1 MSAERDSKK
10 MSGFKIMKRLAK
22 QIKPVSGYMGLCIT
36 GGILGQL
43 TILGT
48 LIAGVGIICS
58 FAGIDMFLNTSQWI
72 AVLFVCAVLRG
83 PSRYLEQ
90 YFGHHVAYKLLA
102 IMRVDLYDNLR
113 KLSPAKMLDKKNGDV
128 VSTAISDIEC
138 IEIFFAH
145 TVAPIAIAIVI
156 TVLSLILCA
165 VIWPMIALVMLPFY
179 LIIGIVIP
187 IFSARSGRDTGRA
200 YRSLLGGLKSY
211 LIDSLK
217 GIKEIIVF
225 GKGTERLSDIDKKG
239 NEINGVLHKLI
250 RHRNFVMALPDLG
263 RTLSRVAVMAICSYG
278 MMIGEVGIGGA
289 AVLMVV
295 LAASFTPVIA
305 ISGLSGSLL
314 QTFAAAERVF
324 ALEDEEPQVV
334 DPVNPKKMGVNSGE
348 ICFINI
354 GFTYPT
360 RPNVVIDDFNM
371 TAQKGEKIAFVG
383 ESGSGKSTAL
393 RLLLRY
399 WDPNEGEILVGG
411 TNIKDL
417 TLKDCRNNFAMLSQ
431 DTWLMNDTIE
441 ENIRIGNPN
450 ATHEEVVEAAKRA
463 CIHEFIENLPEGYH
477 SNAGEMGSRLSGGER
492 QRIGIARVCLR
503 NTPIMILDEP
513 TSSLDTLNEKSIL
526 KTLYTEFKDRT
537 IITVSHRASTVAGCD
552 RVYKLDTN

>member
-1 MSAERDSKK
+1 MSVEKNNGK
-10 MSGFKIMKRLAK
+10 MSGYQIMKRLAR

-48 LIAGVGIICS
+48 LVAGVGIICS
-58 FAGIDMFLNTSQWI
+58 LAGIEMLLNTGQWMI
-72 AVLFVCAVLRG
+72 VLFACAVLRG

-145 TVAPIAIAIVI
+145 TVAPIVIAIVI
-156 TVLSLILCA
+156 TCLSLILCA
-165 VIWPMIALVMLPFY
+165 VIWPMVALVMLPFY

-200 YRSLLGGLKSY
+200 YRSLLGDLKSC

-217 GIKEIIVF
+217 GIKEVIVF
-225 GKGTERLSDIDKKG
+225 GKGEQQLSTIDKKG
-239 NEINGVLHKLI
+239 RAINEVLHKLI

-295 LAASFTPVIA
+295 LASSFTPVIA
-305 ISGLSGSLL
+305 ISSLSGSLL

-324 ALEDEEPQVV
+324 ALEDEAPQVAE
-334 DPVNPKKMGVNSGE
+334 PAKPRKITQKSGE
-348 ICFINI
+348 ICISNI
-354 GFTYPT
+354 DFTYPT
-360 RPNVVIDDFNM
+360 RPNQVIQNFNM
-371 TAQKGEKIAFVG
+371 EAKNGEKIAFIG

-393 RLLLRY
+393 HLLLRY
-399 WDPNEGEILVGG
+399 WDPDKGEIRVGG
-411 TNIKDL
+411 TNIKDVS
-417 TLKDCRNNFAMLSQ
+417 LKDCRNHYAMLSQ

-441 ENIRIGNPN
+441 ENIKIGNPD
-450 ATHEEVVEAAKRA
+450 ATHDEVVEAAKRA
-463 CIHEFIENLPEGYH
+463 CIHEFIENLPDGYQ

-503 NTPIMILDEP
+503 DTPIMILDEP

-552 RVYKLDTN
+552 RVYRLDTH

>member
-1 MSAERDSKK
+1 MSAEQDSNK
-10 MSGFKIMKRLAK
+10 MSGFKIMKRLAR

-58 FAGIDMFLNTSQWI
+58 FAGIDMILNTGQWI
-72 AVLFVCAVLRG
+72 VVLFTCAVLRG

-156 TVLSLILCA
+156 TILSLILCA

-200 YRSLLGGLKSY
+200 YRSLLGDLKSY

-239 NEINGVLHKLI
+239 NAINGVLHKLI

-324 ALEDEEPQVV
+324 ALEDEKPQVV

-348 ICFINI
+348 ICFNNI

-371 TAQKGEKIAFVG
+371 TAKKGEKIAFVG

-441 ENIRIGNPN
+441 ENIKIGNPN
-450 ATHEEVVEAAKRA
+450 ATHEEVVGAAKRA
-463 CIHEFIENLPEGYH
+463 CIHEFIQNLPDGYQ

>member
-1 MSAERDSKK
+1 
-10 MSGFKIMKRLAK
+10 MSGVKIMKRLAK
-22 QIKPVSGYMGLCIT
+22 EIKPVSGYMGLCIT

-48 LIAGVGIICS
+48 LVAGVGIICS
-58 FAGIDMFLNTSQWI
+58 YAGIDMFLSTGKWVV
-72 AVLFVCAVLRG
+72 ALFICALLRG

-102 IMRVDLYDNLR
+102 IMRVNLYDNLR

-145 TVAPIAIAIVI
+145 TVAPIVIAVVI
-156 TVLSLILCA
+156 SCLSLILCA
-165 VIWPMIALVMLPFY
+165 AIWPMIALVMLPFY
-179 LIIGIVIP
+179 LVIGVVIP
-187 IFSARSGRDTGRA
+187 IFSARVGRDTGRD
-200 YRSLLGGLKSY
+200 YRLWLGDLKSY

-217 GIKEIIVF
+217 GIKEIIAF
-225 GKGTERLSDIDKKG
+225 GKGTERLGNIDKKG
-239 NEINGVLHKLI
+239 GEINQVLHKLI
-250 RHRNFVMALPDLG
+250 RHRNFVMAMPDLG
-263 RTLSRVAVMAICSYG
+263 RTLSRVVIMAICSYG
-278 MMIGEVGIGGA
+278 MMIGEVGIGGS

-324 ALEDEEPQVV
+324 ALEDEKPQVI
-334 DPVNPKKMGVNSGE
+334 DPVNPKKGVTNSGE
-348 ICFINI
+348 ISFSNI

-360 RPNVVIDDFNM
+360 RSNVVINGFNM
-371 TAQKGEKIAFVG
+371 TAKKGDKIAFIG

-399 WDPNEGEILVGG
+399 WDPDEGEILVGG
-411 TNIKDL
+411 TNIKDVS
-417 TLKDCRNNFAMLSQ
+417 LKDCRNNFAMLSQ

-441 ENIRIGNPN
+441 ENIKIGNPY

-463 CIHEFIENLPEGYH
+463 CIHDFIENLTDGYQSH
-477 SNAGEMGSRLSGGER
+477 AGEMGSRLSGGER

-552 RVYKLDTN
+552 RVYRLDAK

>member
-1 MSAERDSKK
+1 MSVEQDSKK
-10 MSGFKIMKRLAK
+10 MSGFKIMKRLAR

-145 TVAPIAIAIVI
+145 TVAPIVIAIVI
-156 TVLSLILCA
+156 SIVSLVLCA

-200 YRSLLGGLKSY
+200 YRSLLGDLKSY

-225 GKGTERLSDIDKKG
+225 GKGTERLAEIDKKG

-324 ALEDEEPQVV
+324 ALEDEKPQVV
-334 DPVNPKKMGVNSGE
+334 DPVNPKKMGANSGE
-348 ICFINI
+348 ICFNNI

-417 TLKDCRNNFAMLSQ
+417 TLKECRNNFAMLSQ

-441 ENIRIGNPN
+441 ENIKIGNPN
-450 ATHEEVVEAAKRA
+450 ATYEEVVEAAKRA
-463 CIHEFIENLPEGYH
+463 CIHEFIENLPDGYQ

-552 RVYKLDTN
+552 RVYRLDGN

>member
-1 MSAERDSKK
+1 MSVEQDSKK
-10 MSGFKIMKRLAK
+10 MSGFKIMKRLAR

-145 TVAPIAIAIVI
+145 TVAPIVIAIVI
-156 TVLSLILCA
+156 SIVSLVLCA

-200 YRSLLGGLKSY
+200 YRSLLGDLKSY

-225 GKGTERLSDIDKKG
+225 GKGTERLAEIDKKG

-324 ALEDEEPQVV
+324 ALEDEKPQVV
-334 DPVNPKKMGVNSGE
+334 DPVNPKKMGANSGE
-348 ICFINI
+348 ICFNNI

-417 TLKDCRNNFAMLSQ
+417 TLKECRNNFAMLSQ
-431 DTWLMNDTIE
+431 VTWLMNDTIE
-441 ENIRIGNPN
+441 ENIKIGNPN
-450 ATHEEVVEAAKRA
+450 ATYEEVVEAAKRA
-463 CIHEFIENLPEGYH
+463 CIHEFIENLPDGYQ

-552 RVYKLDTN
+552 RVYRLDGN

>member
-1 MSAERDSKK
+1 MSVDKQTNK

-22 QIKPVSGYMGLCIT
+22 EIKPVSGYMGLCIT

-48 LIAGVGIICS
+48 LVAGVGIICTY
-58 FAGIDMFLNTSQWI
+58 AGIDMMLSIGQWLV
-72 AVLFVCAVLRG
+72 ALFICAVLRG

-102 IMRVDLYDNLR
+102 IMRVKIYDNLR

-145 TVAPIAIAIVI
+145 TVAPIAIAVVI
-156 TVLSLILCA
+156 TILSLILCA

-200 YRSLLGGLKSY
+200 YRSLLGDLKSY

-225 GKGTERLSDIDKKG
+225 GKGLERLSNIDKKG

-263 RTLSRVAVMAICSYG
+263 RTLARVAVMAICSYG

-295 LAASFTPVIA
+295 LASSFTPVIA

-324 ALEDEEPQVV
+324 ALEDEKPQVA

-348 ICFINI
+348 ICFNNI

-463 CIHEFIENLPEGYH
+463 CIHEFIENLPDGYQ

-552 RVYKLDTN
+552 RVYRLDTN

>member
-1 MSAERDSKK
+1 MSAEQESNK
-10 MSGFKIMKRLAK
+10 MSGLKIMKRLAK

-58 FAGIDMFLNTSQWI
+58 FAGIDMILNTGQWTI
-72 AVLFVCAVLRG
+72 ILFVCALLRG

-145 TVAPIAIAIVI
+145 TVAPIVIAIVI
-156 TVLSLILCA
+156 TVFSLILCA

-200 YRSLLGGLKSY
+200 YRALLGDLKSY

-278 MMIGEVGIGGA
+278 MMIG
-289 AVLMVV
+289 AV
-295 LAASFTPVIA
+295 
-305 ISGLSGSLL
+305 
-314 QTFAAAERVF
+314 
-324 ALEDEEPQVV
+324 
-334 DPVNPKKMGVNSGE
+334 
-348 ICFINI
+348 
-354 GFTYPT
+354 
-360 RPNVVIDDFNM
+360 
-371 TAQKGEKIAFVG
+371 
-383 ESGSGKSTAL
+383 
-393 RLLLRY
+393 
-399 WDPNEGEILVGG
+399 
-411 TNIKDL
+411 
-417 TLKDCRNNFAMLSQ
+417 
-431 DTWLMNDTIE
+431 
-441 ENIRIGNPN
+441 
-450 ATHEEVVEAAKRA
+450 
-463 CIHEFIENLPEGYH
+463 
-477 SNAGEMGSRLSGGER
+477 
-492 QRIGIARVCLR
+492 
-503 NTPIMILDEP
+503 
-513 TSSLDTLNEKSIL
+513 
-526 KTLYTEFKDRT
+526 
-537 IITVSHRASTVAGCD
+537 
-552 RVYKLDTN
+552 